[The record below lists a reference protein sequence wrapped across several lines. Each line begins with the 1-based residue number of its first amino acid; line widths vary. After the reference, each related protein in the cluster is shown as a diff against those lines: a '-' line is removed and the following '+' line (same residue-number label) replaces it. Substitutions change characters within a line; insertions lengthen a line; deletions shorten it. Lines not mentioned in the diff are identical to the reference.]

1 MQLRAAR
8 RRQKQR
14 QRTRDDVASKIS
26 LQQDIASESLDS
38 DMGYFFCFRQNVF
51 LYW

>member
-38 DMGYFFCFRQNVF
+38 DMGYFFFFVEMCFCN
-51 LYW
+51 W